1 MMAISTYS
9 RNTWALSRE
18 CLVRQANG
26 NLQGMGHLILLH
38 WPEAF
43 TGNCC
48 GSQRVSYYKRV
59 IVSARTILYDERNF
73 APKNAPHSFKKKKFF
88 KSVHKW
94 ASNTK
99 IQGISGQNT
108 LRFLFNSHPGPS
120 SKAFFN
126 STIGSQAWRCY
137 AVTNHVIKK

>member
-18 CLVRQANG
+18 CLVHYANG

-73 APKNAPHSFKKKKFF
+73 APKNAPHSFKKKKFL
-88 KSVHKW
+88 KSVHEW

-120 SKAFFN
+120 SKAFFIIN
-126 STIGSQAWRCY
+126 DRSMALLCGNQPRDQEVS
-137 AVTNHVIKK
+137 